1 MGFMQMQIY
10 RKGRFATCDCE
21 KCGQTETWH
30 EWVSD
35 GQAEDLKSGR
45 CSDCGE
51 EIELDVIAICCD
63 YAVDTPEDI
72 ASSYN
77 IDLSECEDDDE
88 RREAVVEYL
97 DNVTQVVDP
106 DCNGQIVYMQF

>member
-45 CSDCGE
+45 CSDCGGSLDPE
-51 EIELDVIAICCD
+51 TYWESPSRNWYAGRYSAPGYMDCTSYSFGKNRRVLERELRDMYGD
-63 YAVDTPEDI
+63 
-72 ASSYN
+72 
-77 IDLSECEDDDE
+77 
-88 RREAVVEYL
+88 
-97 DNVTQVVDP
+97 
-106 DCNGQIVYMQF
+106 